1 MKLDKNY
8 SNLGSAKIAQ
18 KTIDNVID
26 IKKIIKI
33 LLDNINILE
42 DLIEESP
49 NEFKKEIYNSLKFE
63 KNLPLRFN
71 KHIEI
76 FILNSLNDIKKIFNY
91 IEFRYK
97 FELCGKKKINLGFPP
112 YLLIE
117 PVSSCNLR
125 CPFCFQTDKSFTKKP
140 FIGLMKFELF
150 KEIIDEAE
158 SLGVGA
164 ITMASRGEPTMH
176 KRFED
181 MLNYIGNKKF
191 FETKINSNGSFL
203 NESICHS
210 IFQNNITQVVI
221 SADHYEKE
229 KFEKLRLNSDFD
241 KIVTNVDLLYNIRKN
256 YYENSI
262 TEIRISGIDADNNL
276 DKKKF
281 KDFWI
286 KRSDHV
292 TASLPL
298 ERWDTY
304 NNKIDNDIND
314 PCENLWDRM
323 YIWFDG
329 KANPCD
335 ADYKS
340 YLSYGDKKKN
350 SIKEIW
356 NSKHINNIRSDHLN
370 NNRITHTPCN
380 KCGVTFI

>member
-1 MKLDKNY
+1 MKLNKNN
-8 SNLGSAKIAQ
+8 SNLGSAKITQ
-18 KTIDNVID
+18 ETIDDVID
-26 IKKIIKI
+26 EEKIIEI
-33 LLDNINILE
+33 LIDNINILE
-42 DLIEESP
+42 DLIKESP
-49 NEFKKEIYNSLKFE
+49 NEYKIEIYNSLKFK
-63 KNLPLRFN
+63 KNLPLRLN

-76 FILNSLNDIKKIFNY
+76 FVLNSLNDIKKIFNY

-97 FELCGKKKINLGFPP
+97 FEICGKKKINLGYPP

-117 PVSSCNLR
+117 PVSACNLR

-140 FIGLMKFELF
+140 FMGVMKFELF
-150 KEIIDEAE
+150 KEIIDEAK
-158 SLGVGA
+158 SIGVGA
-164 ITMASRGEPTMH
+164 ITIASRGEPTMH
-176 KRFED
+176 KRFKD
-181 MLNYIGNKKF
+181 MLDYIGKNKF

-203 NESICHS
+203 NEGICHA
-210 IFQNNITQVVI
+210 IFQNNITQIVI

-229 KFEKLRLNSDFD
+229 KFERLRLNSEFE
-241 KIVTNVDLLYNIRKN
+241 KIVKNVDLLYNIRKN
-256 YYENSI
+256 YYKNSI

-292 TASLPL
+292 TAGLAL

-304 NNKIDNDIND
+304 NNKINNNIND

-356 NSKHINNIRSDHLN
+356 NGNHINMIRSDHLN
-370 NNRITHTPCN
+370 KKRIKHTPCN
-380 KCGVTFI
+380 QCGVTFV

>member
-1 MKLDKNY
+1 MKLNKNY
-8 SNLGSAKIAQ
+8 SNLGSAKITQ

-26 IKKIIKI
+26 IKKIIEI
-33 LLDNINILE
+33 LLYNINILE
-42 DLIEESP
+42 DLIRESP
-49 NEFKKEIYNSLKFE
+49 NEFNKEIYNSLKFK

-97 FELCGKKKINLGFPP
+97 FEICGKKKINLGYPP

-117 PVSSCNLR
+117 PVSSCNLK

-140 FIGLMKFELF
+140 FMGVMKFELF
-150 KEIIDEAE
+150 KQIIDEAE
-158 SLGVGA
+158 SIGVGA
-164 ITMASRGEPTMH
+164 ITIASRGEPTMH
-176 KRFED
+176 KRFSD

-210 IFQNNITQVVI
+210 IFQNNITQIVI

-229 KFEKLRLNSDFD
+229 KFERLRLNSEFE
-241 KIVTNVDLLYNIRKN
+241 KIVKNVDLLYNIRKN
-256 YYENSI
+256 YYKNSI

-304 NNKIDNDIND
+304 NNKINNNIND

-356 NSKHINNIRSDHLN
+356 NSNHINMIRSDHLN
-370 NNRITHTPCN
+370 KKRIKHTPCN
-380 KCGVTFI
+380 QCGVTFV